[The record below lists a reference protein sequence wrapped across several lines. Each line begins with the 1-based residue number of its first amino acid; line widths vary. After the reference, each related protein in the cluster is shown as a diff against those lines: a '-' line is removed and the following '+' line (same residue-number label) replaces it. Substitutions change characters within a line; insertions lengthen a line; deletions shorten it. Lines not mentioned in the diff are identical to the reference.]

1 MKFVKLADARAAI
14 EQLLDEVERGET
26 IIITRG
32 VLPRRKAGA
41 PQEQWRTAM
50 QDLRDLKKGAGLA
63 SIEDLLQWREEQRK
77 AARGQRTAPARW
89 I

>member
-32 VLPRRKAGA
+32 IPPHRKAGE

-77 AARGQRTAPARW
+77 AARCRRTAPIRW